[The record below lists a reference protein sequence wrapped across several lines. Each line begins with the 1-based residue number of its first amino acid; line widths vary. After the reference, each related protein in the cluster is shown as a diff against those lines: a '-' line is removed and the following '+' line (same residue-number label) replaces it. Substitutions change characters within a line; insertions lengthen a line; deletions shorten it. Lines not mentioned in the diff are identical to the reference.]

1 MSGKYIPLEHKV
13 RSRYKIVDS
22 GCWEW
27 TGATTR
33 GGYGQVMDGRKNL
46 RAHRAAYMLFVG
58 DIPDGML
65 VCHSCDNPLCINPD
79 HLWLGD
85 TAANTQDKVM
95 KGRAN
100 KGESMPSSKL
110 NEDAVKEIRASNM
123 NIRVA
128 AEKFRVSPVTAWKA
142 RERITWRHLDA

>member
-1 MSGKYIPLEHKV
+1 MFIPLEVKV
-13 RSRYKIVDS
+13 RSRYRIVDS

-33 GGYGQVMDGRKNL
+33 GGYGQVMDGKKNL

-85 TAANTQDKVM
+85 TVANTQDKIM
-95 KGRAN
+95 KGRSI
-100 KGESMPSSKL
+100 KGESVASSKL
-110 NEDAVKEIRASNM
+110 TDEAVKEIRAADM
-123 NIRVA
+123 NIYVA
-128 AEKFRVSPVTAWKA
+128 AEKFRVSPVTVWKA

>member
-1 MSGKYIPLEHKV
+1 MTNTYIPLEQKV
-13 RSRYKIVDS
+13 RSRYKVVDS

-46 RAHRAAYMLFVG
+46 RAHRAAYLLFVG
-58 DIPDGML
+58 DIPAGMH

-79 HLWLGD
+79 HLWLGTD
-85 TAANTQDKVM
+85 AQNVKDKVM

-100 KGESMPSSKL
+100 RGESIGTSKL
-110 NEDAVKEIRASNM
+110 TDEAVKEIRASYM
-123 NIRVA
+123 NLRTA
-128 AEKFRVSPVTAWKA
+128 SEKFGVSTVTIWKA